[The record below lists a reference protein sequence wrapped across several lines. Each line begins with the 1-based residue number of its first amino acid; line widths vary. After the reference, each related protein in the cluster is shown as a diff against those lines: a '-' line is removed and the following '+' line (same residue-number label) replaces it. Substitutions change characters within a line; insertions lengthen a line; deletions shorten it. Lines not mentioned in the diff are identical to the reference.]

1 MHLELVYLS
10 LFLVATAVA
19 VIARQ
24 LRVPYTVALVVAGL
38 GLGASRLLSP
48 PHLTQELLYAV
59 FLPGLIFEAAFHLDA
74 KKFWANKL
82 AINALAVPGLM
93 FATALTGVALSRA
106 VNALGLAS
114 GFTFAHGLVLASVL
128 AATDPI
134 AVVGLFKSLG
144 APKRLAVLI
153 EGESLLNDGT
163 AVVVFSLVLVFASGG
178 TLSLGSAALDFVRIV
193 VGGAVVGAL
202 VGFVASKVIQR
213 IDDPMIEITITS
225 IAAYGS
231 FGLAERFHLSGVI
244 ATVAAGMLCGNYGAR
259 KGMSPTTRVA
269 VETFWEY
276 VAFAL
281 NSVVFLLIGFEVRL
295 GALGAAWA
303 AVLVAFFAVLLG
315 RGVAVGATALAL
327 RRTEERIT
335 SRWSAVLVWGGL
347 RGGLSMVLALG
358 IPRTFAHRDLI
369 VTMTFGVVVASIL
382 AQGLTM
388 GALLRRLG
396 LVTSNATD
404 SQYALEL
411 ARQRGV
417 RAALDALD
425 SISRE
430 GGLSP
435 QSIESARDR
444 YDARL
449 RESAARVAAM
459 HLEDE
464 ALQRAEHHALALKL
478 AVAEK
483 DALQRALRAG
493 DVPSEAAEELLKEVD
508 ARIVAIEDEA
518 RGR

>member
-1 MHLELVYLS
+1 
-10 LFLVATAVA
+10 
-19 VIARQ
+19 
-24 LRVPYTVALVVAGL
+24 
-38 GLGASRLLSP
+38 
-48 PHLTQELLYAV
+48 
-59 FLPGLIFEAAFHLDA
+59 
-74 KKFWANKL
+74 
-82 AINALAVPGLM
+82 
-93 FATALTGVALSRA
+93 
-106 VNALGLAS
+106 
-114 GFTFAHGLVLASVL
+114 
-128 AATDPI
+128 
-134 AVVGLFKSLG
+134 
-144 APKRLAVLI
+144 
-153 EGESLLNDGT
+153 
-163 AVVVFSLVLVFASGG
+163 
-178 TLSLGSAALDFVRIV
+178 
-193 VGGAVVGAL
+193 
-202 VGFVASKVIQR
+202 
-213 IDDPMIEITITS
+213 
-225 IAAYGS
+225 
-231 FGLAERFHLSGVI
+231 
-244 ATVAAGMLCGNYGAR
+244 
-259 KGMSPTTRVA
+259 
-269 VETFWEY
+269 
-276 VAFAL
+276 
-281 NSVVFLLIGFEVRL
+281 
-295 GALGAAWA
+295 
-303 AVLVAFFAVLLG
+303 
-315 RGVAVGATALAL
+315 
-327 RRTEERIT
+327 
-335 SRWSAVLVWGGL
+335 
-347 RGGLSMVLALG
+347 MVLALG

-369 VTMTFGVVVASIL
+369 VTMTFDVVVASIL